1 MLQSLLDD
9 AAFHLVEII
18 LYLHGTRIKRRNGAV
33 IERSF
38 ARVRFGNIVKREAAA
53 FSLNLWGILNLQV
66 VHLYHLADRQ
76 CDGAFEDVFQFAEVA
91 GIAVMQQ
98 GFLGFG
104 AEFVGLIAVTV
115 FIQQIQNQRAQVFAH
130 FAQRRHV
137 QGDYVEAVIQ
147 VLTECA
153 AFDQSFEVFV
163 SCTNNAHIYKGFPRI
178 ADTAH
183 GFFLNGAQ
191 EFDLHGKR
199 QIGNFVKEQSAAVS
213 VLEKT

>member
-1 MLQSLLDD
+1 
-9 AAFHLVEII
+9 
-18 LYLHGTRIKRRNGAV
+18 
-33 IERSF
+33 
-38 ARVRFGNIVKREAAA
+38 
-53 FSLNLWGILNLQV
+53 
-66 VHLYHLADRQ
+66 
-76 CDGAFEDVFQFAEVA
+76 
-91 GIAVMQQ
+91 MQQ
-98 GFLGFG
+98 GFLGFR

-115 FIQQIQNQRAQVFAH
+115 FIQQIQNQSAQVFTH

-153 AFDQSFEVFV
+153 AFNQGFEVFMG
-163 SCTNNAHIYKGFPRI
+163 CTNNAHIHRGFPRI